1 MMVAMVTTVNLPD
14 GLLER
19 ITELAEQEHR
29 SVDATI
35 VDAIEEYVS
44 ARSRRSRVR
53 ELARDVAERDVELL
67 RRLAQ

>member
-1 MMVAMVTTVNLPD
+1 MVTTVNLPD

-19 ITELAEQEHR
+19 LTDLASQEHR
-29 SVDATI
+29 SVDAAI
-35 VDAIEEYVS
+35 VEAIEEYVS

-53 ELARDVAERDVELL
+53 DLAGEVAERDAELL